1 MFIYLFVDWLIDL
14 LICWFI
20 DLLIYL
26 SLLLFLYFKEHS
38 QKCEYRIIDCPNADC
53 DLKIL
58 KMQEPIHETE
68 CEYRSVNCDHC
79 AVQHAFKYTAVS
91 TVKTTFI
98 SNKLRFTIKIDR
110 VTTSSSENCAANQ
123 EREVP
128 FWRLR
133 KVCRPVRITKTVIFL
148 SWFPSVLGTL
158 CYKVPKTL
166 GQIPDKSFVFKHG
179 AV

>member
-1 MFIYLFVDWLIDL
+1 
-14 LICWFI
+14 
-20 DLLIYL
+20 
-26 SLLLFLYFKEHS
+26 
-38 QKCEYRIIDCPNADC
+38 
-53 DLKIL
+53 
-58 KMQEPIHETE
+58 MQEPIHETE

-128 FWRLR
+128 F
-133 KVCRPVRITKTVIFL
+133 
-148 SWFPSVLGTL
+148 
-158 CYKVPKTL
+158 
-166 GQIPDKSFVFKHG
+166 
-179 AV
+179 